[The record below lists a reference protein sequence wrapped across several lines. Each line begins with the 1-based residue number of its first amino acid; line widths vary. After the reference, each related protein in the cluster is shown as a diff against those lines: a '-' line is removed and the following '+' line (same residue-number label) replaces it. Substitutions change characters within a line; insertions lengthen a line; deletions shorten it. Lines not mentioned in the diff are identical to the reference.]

1 MKQSLRDR
9 FDRQVERVLAGM
21 PPLVH
26 QLLERIPLHVEDH
39 PPRDVMEEKGVVDL
53 DELCGLF
60 TGVSLPDKSVEDPP
74 HLRHSVTIYR
84 LGILAAAS
92 DDHGHVSA
100 DRLRE
105 EIRITILH
113 ELAHFLGLDEEELEQ
128 LGYG

>member
-39 PPRDVMEEKGVVDL
+39 PPRDVMEEKGLVDL

-60 TGVSLPDKSVEDPP
+60 TGVSIQERSVDGPAQLPDF
-74 HLRHSVTIYR
+74 VTIYR

-92 DDHGHVSA
+92 DDHGHVSSA
-100 DRLRE
+100 RLRE

-113 ELAHFLGLDEEELEQ
+113 ELAHFHGLDEEELEE